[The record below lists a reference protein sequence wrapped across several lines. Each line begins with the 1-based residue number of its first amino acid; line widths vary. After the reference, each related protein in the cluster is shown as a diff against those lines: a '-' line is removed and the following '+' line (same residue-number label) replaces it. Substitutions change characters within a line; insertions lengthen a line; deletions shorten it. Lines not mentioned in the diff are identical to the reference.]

1 MHIYGKIL
9 LVLGLLLISA
19 PSHAQETTVSTVH
32 YTTTPKLNRLL
43 FEVSTST
50 KHRAFVMD
58 KPSRLVIDI
67 TDAKLKRA
75 LAQPDPA
82 HPLFAQVRTG
92 VRNNDDL
99 RVVIDLK
106 VAIDTK
112 HFSLTTDNSDSHRL
126 IVDLSNHKPLS
137 IAPEPVAKAA
147 KPSLV
152 AASPAQI
159 DAPQPLPAAKHTRSN
174 NIIVAIDA
182 GHGGNDP
189 GARGPNGTLEKQV
202 TFAIAKK
209 LATLINTQVGMR
221 AIMVRKG
228 DEYVS
233 LRDRVQLARMAKANL
248 FISIH
253 ADAFQDVNVKGAS
266 VYTLSTSGATDEAA
280 RWLADSENAS
290 DLVGV
295 KLNDK
300 DEDVASLLLD
310 LSQAAT
316 LEASVNVANHVLKS
330 FDDVAQLHKDAVQ
343 KAGFIVLKSPDMPS
357 ILVETAF
364 ISNPSEER
372 NLLNSHYQTRMANA
386 IFKGVRN
393 YFKQVSPI
401 DTKMAA
407 LKP

>member
-1 MHIYGKIL
+1 
-9 LVLGLLLISA
+9 
-19 PSHAQETTVSTVH
+19 
-32 YTTTPKLNRLL
+32 
-43 FEVSTST
+43 
-50 KHRAFVMD
+50 
-58 KPSRLVIDI
+58 
-67 TDAKLKRA
+67 
-75 LAQPDPA
+75 
-82 HPLFAQVRTG
+82 
-92 VRNNDDL
+92 
-99 RVVIDLK
+99 
-106 VAIDTK
+106 
-112 HFSLTTDNSDSHRL
+112 
-126 IVDLSNHKPLS
+126 
-137 IAPEPVAKAA
+137 
-147 KPSLV
+147 
-152 AASPAQI
+152 
-159 DAPQPLPAAKHTRSN
+159 
-174 NIIVAIDA
+174 
-182 GHGGNDP
+182 
-189 GARGPNGTLEKQV
+189 
-202 TFAIAKK
+202 
-209 LATLINTQVGMR
+209 
-221 AIMVRKG
+221 MVRKG